1 MYGLQAPN
9 NHLGGDNVIK
19 ETLPKNKLT
28 RGIYLMTQRYLRH
41 SVGIQSAALAF
52 YLLFMIF
59 PFLIFFSALLGLLRL
74 DVAGILNAL
83 EEFLPRD
90 VAGLIGMYLRYVGQ
104 NPSPHLLFFGLFF
117 SIYFPMR
124 ATNTLMR
131 AVRTAYHLGPPR
143 GTFTH
148 LVRTLLYTVLLI
160 VAVALSLVLITVGER
175 ILSYAVENLRLPSF
189 FAEMWNRLRFPAVAA
204 VCFFALFFLYALAQ
218 DVRQPWR
225 NIWPG
230 TVASLAAWLGFS
242 WLYAYY
248 VDNIANYS
256 VVYGS
261 IGTVMALLIWLNMSA
276 MVLIM
281 GAELNGT
288 LISLRREE

>member
-1 MYGLQAPN
+1 MRP
-9 NHLGGDNVIK
+9 
-19 ETLPKNKLT
+19 LPKNRFL
-28 RGIYLMTQRYLRH
+28 RGVYLMMQRYLRH

-59 PFLIFFSALLGLLRL
+59 PFLIFISALLGLLQL
-74 DVAGILNAL
+74 DVAGILRGLGELLPQAIV
-83 EEFLPRD
+83 EF
-90 VAGLIGMYLRYVGQ
+90 IGMYLTYVGQ
-104 NPSPHLLFFGLFF
+104 NPNLHLLVFGLVF

-143 GTFTH
+143 GPLRH
-148 LVRTLLYTVLLI
+148 MLKTLLYTVLLI
-160 VAVALSLVLITVGER
+160 TAIASTRAVMTVGDRRLGYAVTHLSLPGLV
-175 ILSYAVENLRLPSF
+175 
-189 FAEMWNRLRFPAVAA
+189 AETWARLRFPVVAA
-204 VCFFALFFLYALAQ
+204 AGFFALFFLYALAQ
-218 DVRQPWR
+218 DVIQPWR

-230 TVASLAAWLGFS
+230 TVAALGAWMVLS
-242 WLYAYY
+242 WLYAFY

-256 VVYGS
+256 VLYGS

-276 MVLIM
+276 VALIM

-288 LISLRREE
+288 LISLRKDKAGIETGANAGGRP